1 MKLQLI
7 NGQFSPQAGLDL
19 LTRLTQ
25 VKLSHHER
33 QIATAATEEDVKFR
47 EQRIKALQRNLEA
60 AQRYIAEHGQE
71 GVSLQAEITLIVP

>member
-33 QIATAATEEDVKFR
+33 QITTAATEEDVKFR
-47 EQRIKALQRNLEA
+47 EQF
-60 AQRYIAEHGQE
+60 H
-71 GVSLQAEITLIVP
+71 